1 VNANGSLVRDSN
13 VTSVSKLVTG
23 VYCVFLDAIN
33 AAQVGA
39 VVTPHGASA
48 QRRHAS
54 VFPGECAGPG
64 GPGVQATIWSQTF
77 AQSDSAFTIVV
88 P

>member
-33 AAQVGA
+33 A
-39 VVTPHGASA
+39 A